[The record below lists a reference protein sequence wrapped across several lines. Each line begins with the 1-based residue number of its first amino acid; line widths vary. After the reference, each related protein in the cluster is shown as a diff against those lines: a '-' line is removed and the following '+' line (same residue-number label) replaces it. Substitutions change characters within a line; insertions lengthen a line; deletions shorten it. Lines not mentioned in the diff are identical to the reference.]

1 MYLIQHNQTA
11 FIHPHSTKAETAVIN
26 VGYAKAN

>member
-1 MYLIQHNQTA
+1 MYLIQHNQIA
-11 FIHPHSTKAETAVIN
+11 FIQPHSTKAETAVID